1 MAQATEFPIGATASC
16 PGGVRG
22 KVSRMI
28 VDPAA
33 RTVTHLVIEPKRSR
47 EPGRLVPSQRV
58 DTTVG
63 DASPGCAWRGCDRR
77 QRSGLGTRQ
86 GAGMSTPAGH
96 TADALLTDGATRHS
110 RLQRHG
116 TSPLG
121 SCHAE
126 EFEFPCRGYRDDPG
140 RGWREVSSEIRRSH
154 GPYPCQRQRIRYS
167 PAVDSPVEAYANHVR
182 QHLRPGNQVANPSG
196 ARCRQWLRAM
206 DDRAPAPAIRVSNPL
221 VAMQGK
227 SRGALIR
234 RGGLWIPSGHS

>member
-1 MAQATEFPIGATASC
+1 MAQAMEFPIGATASC
-16 PGGVRG
+16 PGGMRDE
-22 KVSRMI
+22 VSRMI

-47 EPGRLVPSQRV
+47 EPGRLVPFQRV
-58 DTTVG
+58 DTAVG
-63 DASPGCAWRGCDRR
+63 DASSGCARRGRDRR
-77 QRSGLGTRQ
+77 QRSG
-86 GAGMSTPAGH
+86 
-96 TADALLTDGATRHS
+96 
-110 RLQRHG
+110 LQRHG

-167 PAVDSPVEAYANHVR
+167 SAVDSPVEAYANHVR
-182 QHLRPGNQVANPSG
+182 QHLSPGNQVANPSG
-196 ARCRQWLRAM
+196 ARCRQWPRAM